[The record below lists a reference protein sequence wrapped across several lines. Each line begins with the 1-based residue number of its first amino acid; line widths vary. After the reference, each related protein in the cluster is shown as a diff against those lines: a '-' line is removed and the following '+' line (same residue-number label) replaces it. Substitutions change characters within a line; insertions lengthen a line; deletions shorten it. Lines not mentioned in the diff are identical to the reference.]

1 MGGDRCR
8 LHGESRTLC
17 RQSGWRVCGRRS
29 RERRR
34 VRCVAGARCLGSESA
49 RAVPGQVPAHRRQLG
64 SRGRGNGCE
73 PACRVEAG
81 QLHGV
86 CRGAQHLRPGRQ
98 GHRLFLRC
106 KRSGARSARRA
117 GGWPRQSC
125 RRAAHIPSGC
135 KVRVLMNAHVLI
147 ASLLFAGAA
156 FAQQPQ
162 WRAPRTADGHPDLQ
176 GIWTSATITPLE
188 RPDEFGGRRALTPE
202 ETARLE
208 GAEASL
214 VSNSAKPTDLK
225 QALPGDC
232 KDFGRGCGYNNFW
245 LDRGSQV
252 VTIDGEKRTSLL
264 VDPPD
269 GRIPPLTAER
279 RQYMAGRAQ
288 QLRQNYDGP
297 EARPLGE
304 RCLLAFGSSS
314 GPPMLPVL
322 YNNHYQI
329 VQNKDTVLI
338 LVEMVHDARIIRLNG
353 KPLPKHIRK
362 WMGDSTG
369 RWEADTLVV
378 ETTSFTEQE
387 SFRGS
392 TPDLKVIE
400 RFTRVAPDT
409 IIYQV
414 T

>member
-1 MGGDRCR
+1 
-8 LHGESRTLC
+8 
-17 RQSGWRVCGRRS
+17 VN
-29 RERRR
+29 
-34 VRCVAGARCLGSESA
+34 ARMLIVG
-49 RAVPGQVPAHRRQLG
+49 
-64 SRGRGNGCE
+64 
-73 PACRVEAG
+73 
-81 QLHGV
+81 
-86 CRGAQHLRPGRQ
+86 
-98 GHRLFLRC
+98 LF
-106 KRSGARSARRA
+106 
-117 GGWPRQSC
+117 
-125 RRAAHIPSGC
+125 
-135 KVRVLMNAHVLI
+135 
-147 ASLLFAGAA
+147 FAGAA

-188 RPDEFGGRRALTPE
+188 RPDEFGGRRALTPQ

-214 VSNSAKPTDLK
+214 VSNSAKPTDLQ

-279 RQYMAGRAQ
+279 RQHMAART
-288 QLRQNYDGP
+288 RQIRENYDGP

-329 VQNKDTVLI
+329 VQSKDAVMI
-338 LVEMVHDARIIRLNG
+338 LVEMVHDARIVRLDG
-353 KPLPKHIRK
+353 KHVASNVRK
-362 WMGDSTG
+362 WMGDSIG
-369 RWEADTLVV
+369 HWDGDTLVV
-378 ETTSFTEQE
+378 ETTNFTDYE
-387 SFRGS
+387 SFRG
-392 TPDLKVIE
+392 TTRNARVIE
-400 RFTRVAPDT
+400 RFRRVAPDRIHYRFT
-409 IIYQV
+409 IEDPQAFTRSFTGELPFHRTDDPIYEYACHEGNYALRGILAGAREQEKA
-414 T
+414 TAGR

>member
-1 MGGDRCR
+1 MLIVG
-8 LHGESRTLC
+8 
-17 RQSGWRVCGRRS
+17 
-29 RERRR
+29 
-34 VRCVAGARCLGSESA
+34 
-49 RAVPGQVPAHRRQLG
+49 
-64 SRGRGNGCE
+64 
-73 PACRVEAG
+73 
-81 QLHGV
+81 
-86 CRGAQHLRPGRQ
+86 
-98 GHRLFLRC
+98 LF
-106 KRSGARSARRA
+106 
-117 GGWPRQSC
+117 
-125 RRAAHIPSGC
+125 
-135 KVRVLMNAHVLI
+135 
-147 ASLLFAGAA
+147 FAGAA

-188 RPDEFGGRRALTPE
+188 RPDEFGGRRALTPQ

-214 VSNSAKPTDLK
+214 VSNSAKPTDLQ

-279 RQYMAGRAQ
+279 RQHMAART
-288 QLRQNYDGP
+288 RQIRENYDGP

-329 VQNKDTVLI
+329 VQSKDAVMI
-338 LVEMVHDARIIRLNG
+338 LVEMVHDARIVRLDG
-353 KPLPKHIRK
+353 KHVASNVRK
-362 WMGDSTG
+362 WMGDSIG
-369 RWEADTLVV
+369 HWDGDTLVV
-378 ETTSFTEQE
+378 ETRNFTDYE
-387 SFRGS
+387 SFRG
-392 TPDLKVIE
+392 TTRNARVIE
-400 RFTRVAPDT
+400 RFTRVAPDRIHYRFT
-409 IIYQV
+409 IEDPQAFTRSFTGELPFHRTDDPIYEYACHEGNYALRGILAGAREQEKA
-414 T
+414 TAGR

>member
-1 MGGDRCR
+1 MLIVG
-8 LHGESRTLC
+8 
-17 RQSGWRVCGRRS
+17 
-29 RERRR
+29 
-34 VRCVAGARCLGSESA
+34 
-49 RAVPGQVPAHRRQLG
+49 
-64 SRGRGNGCE
+64 
-73 PACRVEAG
+73 
-81 QLHGV
+81 
-86 CRGAQHLRPGRQ
+86 
-98 GHRLFLRC
+98 LF
-106 KRSGARSARRA
+106 
-117 GGWPRQSC
+117 
-125 RRAAHIPSGC
+125 
-135 KVRVLMNAHVLI
+135 
-147 ASLLFAGAA
+147 FAGAA

-188 RPDEFGGRRALTPE
+188 RPDEFGGRRALTPQ

-214 VSNSAKPTDLK
+214 VSNSAKPTDLQ

-279 RQYMAGRAQ
+279 RQHMAART
-288 QLRQNYDGP
+288 RQIRENYDGP

-329 VQNKDTVLI
+329 VQSKDAVMI
-338 LVEMVHDARIIRLNG
+338 LVEMVHDARIVRLDG
-353 KPLPKHIRK
+353 KHVASNVRK
-362 WMGDSTG
+362 WMGDSIG
-369 RWEADTLVV
+369 HWDGDTLVV
-378 ETTSFTEQE
+378 ETTNFTDYE
-387 SFRGS
+387 SFRG
-392 TPDLKVIE
+392 TTRNARVIE
-400 RFTRVAPDT
+400 RFTRVAPDRIHYRFT
-409 IIYQV
+409 IEDPQAFTRSFTGELPFHRTDDPIYEYACHEGNYALRGILAGAREQEKA
-414 T
+414 TAGR